1 MVWRAR
7 ETLRGA
13 IRCVILL
20 QARPTHQ
27 KGVYLRARGSAPT
40 MTSGKAQ
47 TDGSQSD
54 SEMGKTEGIYLSVV
68 IPAYNE
74 SSRLPESLKKVIE
87 FLETKEY
94 AYEVIVVDDGSA
106 DDTAPLAEKFADDT
120 ELHNP
125 KSSLRIIRNP
135 HRGKGYAVRTGMLAS
150 QGTYILYSDA
160 DFSAPIEEVDKLLR
174 YLEGKYDIAIG
185 SREGKGATRVDEP
198 FYRHLMGRV
207 FNTFVK
213 LVALPQFSDTQCGF
227 KAFRKKASDTL
238 FRSLSLYGDNSPD
251 VQGAMVTGFDVEVL
265 YLALKW
271 GYKVKEVPVRWFY
284 SKGANVNPLKD
295 SYRMLKDIAK
305 VRMNDL
311 RGVYKKGPAKVS

>member
-1 MVWRAR
+1 M
-7 ETLRGA
+7 
-13 IRCVILL
+13 
-20 QARPTHQ
+20 
-27 KGVYLRARGSAPT
+27 S
-40 MTSGKAQ
+40 SGLSVTDKPKSEAQ
-47 TDGSQSD
+47 DEPSGL
-54 SEMGKTEGIYLSVV
+54 YLSVV

-74 SSRLPESLKKVIE
+74 SSRLPESLKKVIAY
-87 FLETKEY
+87 LEGKDY

-106 DDTAPLAEKFADDT
+106 DDTAALAEQFVAETK
-120 ELHNP
+120 LHNP
-125 KSSLRIIRNP
+125 KSSVRVIRNP
-135 HRGKGYAVRTGMLAS
+135 HRGKGYAVRTGMLAAE
-150 QGTYILYSDA
+150 GRYILYSDA

-185 SREGKGATRVDEP
+185 SREGKGAARYDEP

-207 FNTFVK
+207 FNGFVK

-227 KAFRKKASDTL
+227 KAFRKKASDVL
-238 FRSLSLYGDNSPD
+238 FRSLNLYGDNSPD

-311 RGVYKKGPAKVS
+311 RGLYGKRKKRGDD

>member
-1 MVWRAR
+1 MTSAQSQPNNPQS
-7 ETLRGA
+7 A
-13 IRCVILL
+13 IRN
-20 QARPTHQ
+20 P
-27 KGVYLRARGSAPT
+27 
-40 MTSGKAQ
+40 
-47 TDGSQSD
+47 QSD
-54 SEMGKTEGIYLSVV
+54 APYLSVV

-74 SSRLPESLKKVIE
+74 STRLPDSLKKVVDY
-87 FLETKEY
+87 LETKTY
-94 AYEVIVVDDGSA
+94 PYEVIVVDDGSA
-106 DDTAPLAEKFADDT
+106 DNTAPIAEDFARQAT
-120 ELHNP
+120 TTIRNP
-125 KSSLRIIRNP
+125 HSAIRIIRNP
-135 HRGKGYAVRTGMLAS
+135 HRGKGYAVRTGMLAA
-150 QGTYILYSDA
+150 QGRYLLYSDA

-185 SREGKGATRVDEP
+185 SREGKGAARYDEP

-207 FNTFVK
+207 FNTFVR
-213 LVALPQFSDTQCGF
+213 LVALPQFNDTQCGF
-227 KAFRKKASDTL
+227 KAFRKEASDTL
-238 FRSLSLYGDNSPD
+238 FRSLHLYGDNSPD

-311 RGVYKKGPAKVS
+311 RGLYHHVPPAKR